1 MVKLRHKIFF
11 VATVEFSVNSF
22 LLNHI
27 KKLSGYFDIT
37 VITSCDD
44 TLFLQKQGLDVKVI
58 PMKIERKVQ
67 PFKDFFVLIKLVGLF
82 VRLKPKAV
90 HSITPK
96 AGLLA
101 MLAANLAKVPFRVHT
116 FTGQVWVLDQ
126 GFKRLCLKTMD
137 KFIGALT
144 THNIVDSTS
153 QLDFLVKQHVLHPE
167 KASVFGSGSV
177 GGVDLTRFKKNIHF
191 RKLVRKELNL
201 PNKSFVFLYLGRLTK
216 DKGVLDLAHAF
227 SMIQNADTYLIFVGP
242 DESDYSGQIKIICS
256 NKTNNIRLIGFTK
269 LPYKFLSAAD
279 VLCLPSY
286 REGFGSVI
294 IEAAAMQI
302 PAFGSNIYGIK
313 DAIKDNQTGLLHKVG
328 DISDIKKS
336 MEVLLKDR
344 YLLNKLG
351 RQAKARAIC
360 EFDANILTNIWLK
373 FYKKNLK

>member
-1 MVKLRHKIFF
+1 MKNKIKICF
-11 VATVEFSVNSF
+11 VATVDMAINSF
-22 LLNHI
+22 LINHL
-27 KKLSGYFDIT
+27 KALSKIYALT
-37 VITSCDD
+37 VITNTSNPN
-44 TLFLQKQGLDVKVI
+44 FLLEQGIAAKVI
-58 PMKIERKVQ
+58 QLKFSRQINLLS
-67 PFKDFFVLIKLVGLF
+67 DFFYLFKLIEIFKKEKF
-82 VRLKPKAV
+82 SAV

-101 MLAANLAKVPFRVHT
+101 MLAANLAKVLFRVHT

-126 GFKRLCLKTMD
+126 GFKRLFLKTMD
-137 KFIGALT
+137 KFIGSLT
-144 THNIVDSTS
+144 THNIVDSPS
-153 QLDFLVKQHVLHPE
+153 QLDFLIKQHVLHRE
-167 KASVFGSGSV
+167 KASVFGKGSV
-177 GGVDLTRFKKNIHF
+177 GGVDLTCFKKNIHF

-227 SMIQNADTYLIFVGP
+227 SKIQNANAYLIFIGP
-242 DESDYSGQIKIICS
+242 DESDYSSQIKIICS
-256 NKTNNIRLIGFTK
+256 NKVNNIRLIGFTK
-269 LPYKFLSAAD
+269 LPYKLLSAAD

-294 IEAAAMQI
+294 IEAAAMEI

-328 DISDIKKS
+328 DILNIKKS
-336 MEVLLKDR
+336 MEILLKDR
-344 YLLNKLG
+344 YFLKALG

-360 EFDANILTNIWLK
+360 EFDANILTNMWLK